1 MDEFSKVIR
10 EEIERQTK
18 ELPNMNLGP
27 DDYAK
32 MSKGIADLTKVV
44 TDYEASRDNAEAEK
58 AKVKRDTIVSS
69 VTTGVSVGGLALGIA
84 EFIKKQ
90 EWIKQGF
97 IFEQTGSIC
106 SSTFKHIFTSIF
118 KK

>member
-1 MDEFSKVIR
+1 MDKFTMVIK

-18 ELPNMNLGP
+18 ELPNMDLGP

-32 MSKGIADLTKVV
+32 MSKGIADLTKAV
-44 TDYEASRDNAEAEK
+44 TDYEKGQAEAEAEK
-58 AKVKRDTIVSS
+58 AKVKRDTILNS
-69 VTTGVSVGGLALGIA
+69 VTTGVSVGGLFLGIA
-84 EFIKKQ
+84 EFVKKQ
-90 EWIKQGF
+90 EWIRQGF

-106 SSTFKHIFTSIF
+106 SSTFKHIFSNIF

>member
-18 ELPNMNLGP
+18 ELPDMNLGP

-32 MSKGIADLTKVV
+32 MSKGISDLTKAV
-44 TDYEASRDNAEAEK
+44 TDYEKSRDDAEAEK
-58 AKVKRDTIVSS
+58 AKVKRDTIINSI
-69 VTTGVSVGGLALGIA
+69 TTGVSVGGLALGIA

-90 EWIKQGF
+90 EWIRQGF

-106 SSTFKHIFTSIF
+106 SSTFKHIFSNIF

>member
-10 EEIERQTK
+10 DEIERQTK
-18 ELPNMNLGP
+18 ELPDMNLGP

-32 MSKGIADLTKVV
+32 MSKGIADLTKAV
-44 TDYEASRDNAEAEK
+44 TDYEKSRDDTEAEK
-58 AKVKRDTIVSS
+58 AKVKRDTIFNG
-69 VTTGVSVGGLALGIA
+69 VTAGVSVGGLALGVA

-106 SSTFKHIFTSIF
+106 SSTFKHIFSNIF

>member
-10 EEIERQTK
+10 DEIERQTK
-18 ELPNMNLGP
+18 ELPDMNLGP

-32 MSKGIADLTKVV
+32 MSKGIADLTKAV
-44 TDYEASRDNAEAEK
+44 TDYEKSRDDTEAEK
-58 AKVKRDTIVSS
+58 AKVKRDTIINS
-69 VTTGVSVGGLALGIA
+69 VTAGVSIGGLTLGIA

-97 IFEQTGSIC
+97 MFEQTGSIC
-106 SSTFKHIFTSIF
+106 SQTFKHIFANVF

>member
-10 EEIERQTK
+10 DEIERQTK
-18 ELPNMNLGP
+18 ELPDMNLGP

-32 MSKGIADLTKVV
+32 MSKGIADLTKAV
-44 TDYEASRDNAEAEK
+44 TDYEKSRDDAEAEK
-58 AKVKRDTIVSS
+58 AKVKRDTIINS
-69 VTTGVSVGGLALGIA
+69 VTAGVSVGGLALGVV

-90 EWIKQGF
+90 DWIRQGF
-97 IFEQTGSIC
+97 VFEQTGSIC
-106 SSTFKHIFTSIF
+106 SQTFKHIFGGIF

>member
-1 MDEFSKVIR
+1 MDEFTMVIK

-18 ELPNMNLGP
+18 ELPNMDLGP

-32 MSKGIADLTKVV
+32 MSKGIADLTKAV
-44 TDYEASRDNAEAEK
+44 TDYEKGQAEAEAEK
-58 AKVKRDTIVSS
+58 AKVKRDTILNS
-69 VTTGVSVGGLALGIA
+69 VTTGVSIGGLFLGIA
-84 EFIKKQ
+84 EFIKKG

-97 IFEQTGSIC
+97 VFEQTGSIC
-106 SSTFKHIFTSIF
+106 STTFKHIFGSIF

>member
-1 MDEFSKVIR
+1 MDEFSKVIK

-18 ELPNMNLGP
+18 ELPDMNLGP

-32 MSKGIADLTKVV
+32 MSKGIADLTKAV
-44 TDYEASRDNAEAEK
+44 TDYEKSRDEAEAEK
-58 AKVKRDTIVSS
+58 AKVKRDTIINS
-69 VTTGVSVGGLALGIA
+69 VTASVSVGGLALGIA

-106 SSTFKHIFTSIF
+106 SSTFKHIFSNIF

>member
-10 EEIERQTK
+10 DEIERQTK
-18 ELPNMNLGP
+18 ELSDMNP

-32 MSKGIADLTKVV
+32 MSKGIADLTKAV
-44 TDYEASRDNAEAEK
+44 TDYEKSRDDAEAEK
-58 AKVKRDTIVSS
+58 AKVKRDTILNS
-69 VTTGVSVGGLALGIA
+69 VTAGVSVGGLALGVA

-106 SSTFKHIFTSIF
+106 SSTFKHIFTNIF

>member
-18 ELPNMNLGP
+18 ELPNMNLGAN
-27 DDYAK
+27 DYAQ
-32 MSKGIADLTKVV
+32 MSKGIADLTKAV
-44 TDYEASRDNAEAEK
+44 TDYEKSRDDAEAEK
-58 AKVKRDTIVSS
+58 AKVKRDTIINS
-69 VTTGVSVGGLALGIA
+69 VTAGVSVGGLALGVM

-90 EWIKQGF
+90 DWIRQGF
-97 IFEQTGSIC
+97 VFEQTGSFC
-106 SSTFKHIFTSIF
+106 SQTFKHIFGGIF

>member
-1 MDEFSKVIR
+1 MDEFSKVIK

-27 DDYAK
+27 EDYSK
-32 MSKGIADLTKVV
+32 MSKGIADLTKAV
-44 TDYEASRDNAEAEK
+44 TDYEKSRDDAEAEK
-58 AKVKRDTIVSS
+58 AKVKRDTIINS
-69 VTTGVSVGGLALGIA
+69 VTASVSVGGLFLGIA
-84 EFIKKQ
+84 EFIKKG

-97 IFEQTGSIC
+97 VFEQTGSIC
-106 SSTFKHIFTSIF
+106 STTFKHIFGSIF

>member
-10 EEIERQTK
+10 TEIERQTK
-18 ELPNMNLGP
+18 ELPDMNLGP

-32 MSKGIADLTKVV
+32 MSKGIADLTKAV

-58 AKVKRDTIVSS
+58 AKVKRDTIING
-69 VTTGVSVGGLALGIA
+69 VTASVSVGGLFLGIA
-84 EFIKKQ
+84 EFIKKG

-97 IFEQTGSIC
+97 VFEQTGSIC
-106 SSTFKHIFTSIF
+106 STTFKHIFSNIF
-118 KK
+118 RK